1 MRRLEGDEGLDV
13 RVLCRSPGNH
23 RATVRVADDD
33 YRTRLCI
40 DDTLRRFHIA
50 GKGGESILDC
60 DHVVAVAL
68 KDWNYVLPACS
79 IGERAVNEHDRRL
92 GGIPGASSFC
102 PRARSPVRH
111 KRGLGTKDAYADEAG
126 DDHADERESDD
137 AGHDLSTQKAMP
149 VDLFEHFCLPPLRN
163 KSS

>member
-1 MRRLEGDEGLDV
+1 M
-13 RVLCRSPGNH
+13 
-23 RATVRVADDD
+23 ADDD

-60 DHVVAVAL
+60 DHVVAVAF
-68 KDWNYVLPACS
+68 KDRDYVLPARS

-92 GGIPGASSFC
+92 GGIPGVASSLR
-102 PRARSPVRH
+102 PRAWSRVRH
-111 KRGLGTKDAYADEAG
+111 QRGLGTKDAYADEAR

-149 VDLFEHFCLPPLRN
+149 VDLFEHCCLSPLRY
-163 KSS
+163 KSC